1 MKKLLQIQGTEW
13 KHLTGTLWCDNKG
26 AVQKFNELEDGTP
39 FSLTIANQTNA
50 DILQELRVVK
60 NELPVEVQAAW
71 VKSHQEQ
78 CNTRETR
85 INNVV
90 DCLAGHQ
97 HEKKGAW
104 ALSETSKMLPNTQ
117 AQLIVAGRRYTGPI
131 HRKVQYHMYNEKSK
145 RIHSC
150 KVKTGGYRTYGRL
163 VGIGCTA

>member
-1 MKKLLQIQGTEW
+1 M
-13 KHLTGTLWCDNKG
+13 
-26 AVQKFNELEDGTP
+26 
-39 FSLTIANQTNA
+39 TIANQANA

-90 DCLAGHQ
+90 DCLTGHQ

-104 ALSETSKMLPNTQ
+104 WTSETSKMLPSTQ
-117 AQLIVAGRRYTGPI
+117 AQLVVSGRRYTGPI
-131 HRKVQYHMYNEKSK
+131 NCKVQYHMYNENEREYIVAKL
-145 RIHSC
+145 RL
-150 KVKTGGYRTYGRL
+150 GGKEHMVDWMALGALHR
-163 VGIGCTA
+163 